1 MSSEKV
7 KIPTLALDG
16 QSWKI
21 FHVKLIEATAMQQ
34 VLGLLAGWEVEPD
47 DEDSQEW
54 DDWYGYDA
62 VAKFLIY
69 PTLPLELLHP
79 IRKLHTMHEMFK
91 FLVHQFHD
99 YDPIK
104 QDVQMKKAK
113 TCANEKVNNGQVG
126 AVHAHTED
134 TYQTFRPAGIA
145 AESPENLQRSGHRQV
160 TNNGSENTMH
170 QAEMM

>member
-16 QSWKI
+16 QNWKI
-21 FHVKLIEATAMQQ
+21 FRAKLIEATATQQ

-69 PTLPLELLHP
+69 PTLPLKLLHP
-79 IRKLHTMHEMFK
+79 IWKLHTVHEMFE
-91 FLVHQFHD
+91 FLTHQFHD
-99 YDPIK
+99 YDPIE
-104 QDVQMKKAK
+104 QDVQMKKVSRLALLSL
-113 TCANEKVNNGQVG
+113 TEGQ
-126 AVHAHTED
+126 
-134 TYQTFRPAGIA
+134 GIKGD
-145 AESPENLQRSGHRQV
+145 QCQ
-160 TNNGSENTMH
+160 
-170 QAEMM
+170 